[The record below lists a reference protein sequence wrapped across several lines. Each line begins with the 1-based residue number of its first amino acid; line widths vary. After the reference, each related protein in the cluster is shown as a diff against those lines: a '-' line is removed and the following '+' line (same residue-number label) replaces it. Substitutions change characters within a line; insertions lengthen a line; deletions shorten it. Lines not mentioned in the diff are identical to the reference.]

1 MSMLQALLAA
11 TGRGR
16 RVPRSGFARLTTK
29 NGPRD
34 FYKGKGAAAPGHH
47 TRKGGYTMLSWKL
60 PKYMVPDL
68 TGFEASARAP
78 PAAPPVH
85 TAPSRAW
92 LRRCLTSSP
101 P

>member
-1 MSMLQALLAA
+1 MAVLEKLMAA
-11 TGRGR
+11 TARAR
-16 RVPRSGFARLTTK
+16 RVPRTGFERLTPK

-68 TGFEASARAP
+68 TGFELKPYVDPSAVRPNAKTP
-78 PAAPPVH
+78 PAK
-85 TAPSRAW
+85 
-92 LRRCLTSSP
+92 
-101 P
+101 